1 MARKKA
7 KKKLS
12 VFGKAKSHLVNA
24 KNWVLDH
31 VNDHDF
37 LPAVL
42 WVGVGAMLLFKC
54 LDPWVTLGLVSL
66 LIGGKKLWDIAK
78 W

>member
-1 MARKKA
+1 MARRK

-12 VFGKAKSHLVNA
+12 LLNKVKSHLVNA

-31 VNDHDF
+31 VNDHEF
-37 LPAVL
+37 LPAVMWL
-42 WVGVGAMLLFKC
+42 GLGSVLLFKC
-54 LDPWVTLGLVSL
+54 LDPWTALGLPAVL
-66 LIGGKKLWDIAK
+66 LGGKKMWDIAK